1 MKKTISGKKI
11 IAITL
16 CFIVFLGMVQNSS
29 NVYADSFDLQNKG
42 RGVYFGES
50 RNFKIYANSAGRDGF
65 YAGGKNSI
73 VIYSKYNCGFQISD
87 VKLKIVG
94 GAQNYS
100 EIKFSS
106 GSMDTTMLDS
116 RGVIWIENIDS
127 PVFKI
132 GGGSKDIQISEITV
146 LDESYDGQDYLEA
159 ELWPNEAYETIEFN
173 NDSTASSDN
182 FILESSFYDDT
193 GWFSGFSIKTKEN
206 SGLRISKLE
215 VEISDS
221 PDYINAVS
229 VNSGTILEDPESA
242 TILNKFHVDDIHSTE
257 FECSISN
264 YLFSIKNVKVYYEE
278 NPDYTASILSSGNIW
293 IVIVVGVV
301 AIGTVLIIMKKK
313 KVTE

>member
-16 CFIVFLGMVQNSS
+16 CFIVLLGMVQNSS
-29 NVYADSFDLQNKG
+29 NVYADSFDLQNRGKG
-42 RGVYFGES
+42 DYFGES
-50 RNFKIYANSAGRDGF
+50 KDFKIYANSAGRDGF
-65 YAGGKNSI
+65 YAGGNNSI
-73 VIYSKYNCGFQISD
+73 VIYSKYNCGYQISN
-87 VKLKIVG
+87 VKLEIVG

-100 EIKFSS
+100 GIKFSS
-106 GSMDTTMLDS
+106 GSMDTSLLDS
-116 RGVIWIENIDS
+116 HGVIWINNIYS

-132 GGGSKDIQISEITV
+132 GGGSKDIQISNITV
-146 LDESYDGQDYLEA
+146 YSEKYDGQDYLEA

-173 NDSTASSDN
+173 NASTASSDN
-182 FILESSFYDDT
+182 FILESSYYDAT

-221 PDYINAVS
+221 PKYINAVS
-229 VNSGTILEDPESA
+229 VNSGTILEDSA
-242 TILNKFHVDDIHSTE
+242 SAAILNKFHVDDIHSTE

-278 NPDYTASILSSGNIW
+278 NPDYTASIISSGNIW

-301 AIGTVLIIMKKK
+301 AIGAIVVIAKKK
-313 KVTE
+313 KK